1 MVLLAVPLAAAVF
14 YALTLPGLGKT
25 GGPMAEQLHQCV
37 GHMEREAQP
46 QVLMLQHLR
55 PEYIFNLPCFLC
67 GHFFP
72 LGNGMVIKLC

>member
-1 MVLLAVPLAAAVF
+1 
-14 YALTLPGLGKT
+14 
-25 GGPMAEQLHQCV
+25 MAEQLHQCV
-37 GHMEREAQP
+37 GHTEREAQP